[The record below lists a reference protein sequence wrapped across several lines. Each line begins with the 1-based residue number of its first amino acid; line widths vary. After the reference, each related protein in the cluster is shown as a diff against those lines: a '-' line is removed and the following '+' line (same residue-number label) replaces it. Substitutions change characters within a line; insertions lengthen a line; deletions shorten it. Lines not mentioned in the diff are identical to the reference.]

1 MRTMHPSTCSS
12 DIQRSI
18 HGKQTTLKR
27 REAANKHIERRRPPA
42 NTLKGVKPP
51 TEHIERREAAN
62 KHMKTTILRLSFSL
76 DKPMCIQSSDDDP
89 VVRDDDAQAG
99 EDDLDISASLS
110 ESRMSNSGVGGKL
123 CAGGG
128 GFG

>member
-1 MRTMHPSTCSS
+1 M
-12 DIQRSI
+12 
-18 HGKQTTLKR
+18 KR

-42 NTLKGVKPP
+42 NTLKGAKPP

-62 KHMKTTILRLSFSL
+62 EHMKTTILRFSFSL
-76 DKPMCIQSSDDDP
+76 DKPMCIQKADGDS

-99 EDDLDISASLS
+99 EDDLDVSASLS
-110 ESRMSNSGVGGKL
+110 ESRMSNSGVEGKL

>member
-1 MRTMHPSTCSS
+1 MNHCQTKMHPSTCSS

-27 REAANKHIERRRPPA
+27 REAANKHIERR
-42 NTLKGVKPP
+42 
-51 TEHIERREAAN
+51 EAAN
-62 KHMKTTILRLSFSL
+62 KHMKTTMLRLCFSL
-76 DKPMCIQSSDDDP
+76 DTTKCIQKADGDS

-99 EDDLDISASLS
+99 EDDLDISASLD